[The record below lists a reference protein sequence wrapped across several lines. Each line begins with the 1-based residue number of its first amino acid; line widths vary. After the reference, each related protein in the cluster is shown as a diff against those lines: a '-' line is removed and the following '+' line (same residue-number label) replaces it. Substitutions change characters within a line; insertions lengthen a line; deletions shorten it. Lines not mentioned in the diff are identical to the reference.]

1 MTHALASVS
10 VSQSFQNLTDT
21 VFHSIPK
28 IGVFLAIL
36 VVGWIVAKVVQ
47 RIVVAVLHKVGFDR
61 FAQRGVIGEALARSS
76 YDASGLIARIAYYV
90 ILLMTLQL
98 AFGVFGPNPISTMLD
113 AIVGWLPK
121 AVVAIVLVVVA
132 SAIAKVVKDLV

>member
-1 MTHALASVS
+1 MS

-36 VVGWIVAKVVQ
+36 VVGWIVATVVQ
-47 RIVVAVLHKVGFDR
+47 RIVVAVLHTVGFDR

-76 YDASGLIARIAYYV
+76 YDASA
-90 ILLMTLQL
+90 
-98 AFGVFGPNPISTMLD
+98 
-113 AIVGWLPK
+113 
-121 AVVAIVLVVVA
+121 
-132 SAIAKVVKDLV
+132 